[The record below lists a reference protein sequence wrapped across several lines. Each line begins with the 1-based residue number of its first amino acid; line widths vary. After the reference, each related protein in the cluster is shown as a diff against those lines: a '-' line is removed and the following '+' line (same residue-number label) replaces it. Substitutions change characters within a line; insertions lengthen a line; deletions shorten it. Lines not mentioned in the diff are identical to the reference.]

1 MKVFWPNF
9 DVGKEQVRNTKRDNS
24 QTDAENPYKIVMVT
38 KHNVH
43 LRHRKEGNECRKRL
57 ETDAS
62 PQKHLGDFGRLH
74 VWSSQGA
81 SFAESGLGDFLRVG
95 FGFDVSRGRFSIS
108 VLVKSRPPKPTSG
121 HLDLPSCL
129 FRRPEVDSE
138 FAFAGVSTGWTN
150 AARSRRAEVGA
161 MGDRTKERVTGALAP
176 RVA

>member
-1 MKVFWPNF
+1 MTFFSIKIQSNLAKKIMNCFWPNF

-24 QTDAENPYKIVMVT
+24 QTDAESPYKIVMVT

-43 LRHRKEGNECRKRL
+43 LRHRREGNECRKRL

-108 VLVKSRPPKPTSG
+108 VLVKSGPNN
-121 HLDLPSCL
+121 
-129 FRRPEVDSE
+129 F
-138 FAFAGVSTGWTN
+138 WTP
-150 AARSRRAEVGA
+150 RSSNSSF
-161 MGDRTKERVTGALAP
+161 
-176 RVA
+176 